1 MTQARALTVWPGQVS
16 LSYTVRD
23 CAYGAAGDRTCVTL
37 SAAMKASNIPIA
49 NIKTRFHCRTGRWVA
64 APLTLALLCPAF
76 LAEPQDGGVPALR
89 LDPARIEDALNRMVA
104 GGRAAGASVLVWKD
118 GREAYFGTAG
128 FADREARR
136 PMTRDAIAQI
146 YSMTKPITGVALMQ
160 LWEQGK
166 FGLDDP
172 LSRYLPE
179 FESMQVYAGK
189 DAAGSPIYRAPARPI
204 IIRDVMR
211 HTAGF
216 AYGAGNTPAHDAYVK
231 ADPLALNNDLAEMG
245 RRLSK
250 APLLFD
256 PGTQWSYSIAV
267 DVQALLVEKLSGQPF
282 AGYVRQH
289 VLEPLGMHDTAW
301 RQPDERLPR
310 LAALYRMTD
319 GKLVRDPDA
328 VTRRLNFQDNRLT
341 GGGFGLASTIDD
353 YMRFARMLLG
363 SGELDGTRILK
374 PSTVHLMSVD
384 QLDAR
389 VTQRQFLPS
398 KGSVGFGLD
407 FAVRISQPKTPEESR
422 GAVGEFFWDGAASTL
437 FWVDPANHL
446 AAVFFVQTM
455 PFDGALHREIRAA
468 IYGTNYLGPKGD

>member
-1 MTQARALTVWPGQVS
+1 MTANTARLPRSFTRR
-16 LSYTVRD
+16 L
-23 CAYGAAGDRTCVTL
+23 AASWL
-37 SAAMKASNIPIA
+37 P
-49 NIKTRFHCRTGRWVA
+49 
-64 APLTLALLCPAF
+64 LALLCSALPA
-76 LAEPQDGGVPALR
+76 ASQENPAPSLR
-89 LDPARIEDALNRMVA
+89 LDSKRITDALAGMVA
-104 GGRAAGASVLVWKD
+104 SGRAAGASALVWKD

-136 PMTRDAIAQI
+136 PMTRDTIAQI
-146 YSMTKPITGVALMQ
+146 YSMTKPVTGVALMQ

-179 FESMQVYAGK
+179 FASIQVYAGS
-189 DAAGSPIYRAPARPI
+189 DAAGAPAYRAPARPI
-204 IIRDVMR
+204 TVRDVMR

-216 AYGAGNTPAHDAYVK
+216 AYGAGPTPAHQAYVK
-231 ADPLALNNDLAEMG
+231 ADPLALDHDLTEMG
-245 RRLSK
+245 KRL
-250 APLLFD
+250 AGVPLLFD

-282 AGYVRQH
+282 AAYVRQH

-310 LAALYRMTD
+310 FAALYRKTE

-328 VTRRLNFQDNRLT
+328 STRKLNFQDNRLT
-341 GGGFGLASTIDD
+341 GGGFGLASTLDD

-363 SGELDGTRILK
+363 GGELDGTRILK
-374 PSTVHLMSVD
+374 ASTVRLMSVNH
-384 QLDAR
+384 LDPR
-389 VTQRQFLPS
+389 ITQRQFLPG

-407 FAVRISQPKTPEESR
+407 FAVRHSQPQTPQENR

-437 FWVDPANHL
+437 FWIDPANRL

-455 PFDGALHREIRAA
+455 PFDMTLHRDIRAA
-468 IYGTNYLGPKGD
+468 IYGPAYLGPKGD

>member
-1 MTQARALTVWPGQVS
+1 MGRLAVS
-16 LSYTVRD
+16 SL
-23 CAYGAAGDRTCVTL
+23 
-37 SAAMKASNIPIA
+37 
-49 NIKTRFHCRTGRWVA
+49 
-64 APLTLALLCPAF
+64 LALLC
-76 LAEPQDGGVPALR
+76 LAQENKDDRAPILR
-89 LDPARIEDALNRMVA
+89 LDTQRVEAALAGMVA
-104 GGRAAGASVLVWKD
+104 DGRAAGASVLIWKD

-136 PMTRDAIAQI
+136 PMTRDTIVQI
-146 YSMTKPITGVALMQ
+146 YSMTKPITGVSLMQ

-166 FGLDDP
+166 FRLDDP
-172 LSRYLPE
+172 LSLYLPE

-189 DAAGSPIYRAPARPI
+189 NAAGSPVYRAATRPI
-204 IIRDVMR
+204 TVRDIMR

-216 AYGAGNTPAHDAYVK
+216 AYGPGDTPAHEAYVK
-231 ADPLALNNDLAEMG
+231 ADPLALDHDLTEMG
-245 RRLSK
+245 RRLAS

-256 PGTQWSYSIAV
+256 PGTQWRYSIAV

-282 AGYVRQH
+282 AEYVRQH

-310 LAALYRMTD
+310 LAALYRKVD

-328 VTRRLNFQDNRLT
+328 STRRLNFQDNRLT
-341 GGGFGLASTIDD
+341 GGGFGLSSTLDD

-363 SGELDGTRILK
+363 GGELEGTRILK
-374 PSTVHLMSVD
+374 ASTVRLMSVD
-384 QLDAR
+384 QLDPLITER
-389 VTQRQFLPS
+389 GFLPG
-398 KGSVGFGLD
+398 KGSVGFGMD
-407 FAVRISQPKTPEESR
+407 FAVRHSQPQKPEENR

-455 PFDGALHREIRAA
+455 PFDGTLHRDIRAA
-468 IYGTNYLGPKGD
+468 IYGAGYLGPKGD